1 MANLDKLIED
11 QKWKKLIEMRHL
23 RILKRIL
30 KAFGGLIFTVIYLV
44 LILVI
49 YAKYVPKLVGGYEN
63 YNIEVIIWI
72 FVNLIIAI

>member
-49 YAKYVPKLVGGYEN
+49 
-63 YNIEVIIWI
+63 
-72 FVNLIIAI
+72 